1 MGSPGERNVSVGIMS
16 QRLWQ
21 ASPLFSTVSGAAGKR
36 REGQFSP
43 QRQLAGALF

>member
-16 QRLWQ
+16 VRG
-21 ASPLFSTVSGAAGKR
+21 FGKPPQ
-36 REGQFSP
+36 EGQFSP